1 MITPPDDILYQ
12 INVALVN
19 ITTNPVPDMD
29 KIKHTLVHAK
39 EEIGNLRHHIES
51 MSTVRPTSTEM
62 SILQDKS
69 AEMVKIWNTANY
81 HAEYKKDSVR
91 KAGWGAGKDE

>member
-39 EEIGNLRHHIES
+39 EEIQNLRHHIES

-69 AEMVKIWNTANY
+69 AEMVKIWNMANY
-81 HAEYKKDSVR
+81 HAEYKKE
-91 KAGWGAGKDE
+91 KKTK